1 MTTFTGSNPVLAT
14 KNKSM
19 KDKKWKYYIPVYG
32 IFVQPYMGKLLNDSE
47 DDSFKLLMAF
57 YHLMTTIPLITLMVF
72 YLLSKLE

>member
-1 MTTFTGSNPVLAT
+1 MTTFTGSNPVLTT

>member
-1 MTTFTGSNPVLAT
+1 
-14 KNKSM
+14 M